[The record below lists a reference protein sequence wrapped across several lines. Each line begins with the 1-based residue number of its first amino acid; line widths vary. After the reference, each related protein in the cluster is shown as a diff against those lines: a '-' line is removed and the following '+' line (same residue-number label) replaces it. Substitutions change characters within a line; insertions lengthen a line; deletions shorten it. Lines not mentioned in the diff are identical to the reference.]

1 MTTGKEQK
9 KSKDIQI
16 QNTLIINNYYYND
29 IRVIKDNK
37 TIIIK

>member
-1 MTTGKEQK
+1 MTTGKKQK